1 MDTFAVI
8 GLGRFGSRLAI
19 DIYNYGAEVIAVDS
33 DQDIVDKI
41 GDSVSVAICADARNK
56 AVLEKI
62 GVQNCDTVIV
72 AIGSDLG
79 VSALVTM
86 NLKELGIKRIICK
99 ASDETNRTILSKL
112 GADKVV
118 IPEHELAHKLSVKLT
133 SHGVMDFIEIS
144 DKYGID
150 EIAVPKEWVGKT
162 IGQIDVR
169 AKYSTNIIAIKNG
182 DTVNVQLTPDTVLE
196 EGFVLLMIGTYDA
209 LKRIGNL

>member
-150 EIAVPKEWVGKT
+150 EIAVPKKWVGKT

-169 AKYSTNIIAIKNG
+169 AKYSTNIIAIKNR

-196 EGFVLLMIGTYDA
+196 EGFVLLMIGTYGS
-209 LKRIGNL
+209 LKKISSL